1 MRSNKKSPVLVL
13 FVLSL
18 GLLLTACGG
27 LTAESAKDRLLAADD
42 FDFEVKIDSS
52 TSDLEMTSIFEGEC
66 SELDALV
73 AAYSKSSVVAE
84 SEYEERSD
92 SQNGFSLNEYVL
104 EFPAKEDA
112 SSFIANVKKLANN
125 SDCEWSYSNT
135 SRGPNGSAT
144 GIGTEDFGNIRD
156 LKTAFKVDADESVVF
171 DIESMIIVSGTFLSN
186 TSSEEGGIAFAASGN
201 LVVIVHYEVQS
212 DEISSSPDPVTR
224 KDLEKV
230 VELAFKKIL
239 G

>member
-1 MRSNKKSPVLVL
+1 MRRNNKSSVIVL
-13 FVLSL
+13 FILSL
-18 GLLLTACGG
+18 SLLLTACGG
-27 LTAESAKDRLLAADD
+27 LTAESAKDRLLTADD

-52 TSDLEMTSIFEGEC
+52 TSDLEMTSIFEGDC

-112 SSFIANVKKLANN
+112 SSFIANVKELANN

-156 LKTAFKVDADESVVF
+156 LKTAFRVDADESVVF

-212 DEISSSPDPVTR
+212 DEISSSPDSVTR

-230 VELAFKKIL
+230 VELAFKKLL